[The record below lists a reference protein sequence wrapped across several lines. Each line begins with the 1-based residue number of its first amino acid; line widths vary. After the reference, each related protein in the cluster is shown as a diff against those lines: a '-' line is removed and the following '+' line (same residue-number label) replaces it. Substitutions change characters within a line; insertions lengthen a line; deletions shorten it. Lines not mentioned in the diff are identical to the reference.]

1 MSMSV
6 SSSSPLPSPLP
17 LASSLPFNQT
27 SQQSTATLNSSTST
41 TQVHTEQELQKIK
54 YHQKQL
60 EYRRT
65 LRLQQQR
72 QQAKILK
79 RLPKSFVPPCQKKI
93 SKNTPSLSKVQAPK
107 TNTTKD
113 TTKNIQQSDL
123 TLNFPPPGAKTAK
136 AVSDDISTP
145 VTPYT
150 PSNTPTRTTTT
161 TVAKST
167 ATNINDINRNNNNNS
182 SSNNGSSVIQTPDP
196 HLVTTQCL
204 SLQRFDATHDP
215 IVQLQDIFGSL
226 DEINAFLGY
235 MQKDALN
242 PHEPSSLTTHLPFF
256 SNLNDGPVQ
265 TSLQPPPQTL
275 SASEPPN
282 NHNNNHHHHHN
293 QNTLSVTQSA
303 VCSPPDL
310 SFRPSSSHS
319 QTYSLSAPLCSA
331 TLPFPLFSPTP
342 VSPLTPSS
350 PTCVSPVG
358 LFINAPSHKSVAR
371 RPFINS
377 TPSEG
382 KIPICSNCST
392 TSTPLWRRS
401 AEDDLLCNACGLYL
415 KLHNAPRPRH
425 LKPQS
430 NNRPGVP
437 ENEENLIQTLCTNC
451 RTTTTPLWRRDLK
464 GNPLCNACGL

>member
-1 MSMSV
+1 
-6 SSSSPLPSPLP
+6 
-17 LASSLPFNQT
+17 
-27 SQQSTATLNSSTST
+27 
-41 TQVHTEQELQKIK
+41 
-54 YHQKQL
+54 
-60 EYRRT
+60 
-65 LRLQQQR
+65 
-72 QQAKILK
+72 
-79 RLPKSFVPPCQKKI
+79 
-93 SKNTPSLSKVQAPK
+93 
-107 TNTTKD
+107 
-113 TTKNIQQSDL
+113 
-123 TLNFPPPGAKTAK
+123 
-136 AVSDDISTP
+136 
-145 VTPYT
+145 
-150 PSNTPTRTTTT
+150 
-161 TVAKST
+161 
-167 ATNINDINRNNNNNS
+167 
-182 SSNNGSSVIQTPDP
+182 
-196 HLVTTQCL
+196 
-204 SLQRFDATHDP
+204 
-215 IVQLQDIFGSL
+215 
-226 DEINAFLGY
+226 

-282 NHNNNHHHHHN
+282 NHNNNNHHHHN

-464 GNPLCNACGL
+464 GNPLCNACGLYLKLHNEKRPLSMKTNVIKKRQRCDTGNTTSSSASVSVSVSALSSISSSPPPQKQKQKQKQPTLKNTRQQQQKQSLVSHSLPTSTPSMSTESIASISTPSTPCTTSASASASLSLSSTLSTVPNPNLHSHSHSSHIIIPNIFPAPVEFSPQAYAHQTSPVTQNFSINNHS